1 MVGRYQKK
9 HSPTHTLVIFNRNKE
24 VHKVICLHICV
35 VVVLRVQRK
44 WNLVPESPDGMFYF
58 HREQK
63 ADESIPSLDLATRA
77 IEYARELEMII

>member
-1 MVGRYQKK
+1 MCWYISV
-9 HSPTHTLVIFNRNKE
+9 SM
-24 VHKVICLHICV
+24 C
-35 VVVLRVQRK
+35 LRVQRK

-77 IEYARELEMII
+77 IEYAHELEMII